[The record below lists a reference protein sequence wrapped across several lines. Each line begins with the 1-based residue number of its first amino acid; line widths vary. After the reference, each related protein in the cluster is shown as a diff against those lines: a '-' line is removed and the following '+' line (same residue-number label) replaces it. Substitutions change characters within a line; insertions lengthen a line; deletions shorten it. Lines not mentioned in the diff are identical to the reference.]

1 MVQRDSAHQ
10 ELHRLNRTLRVLS
23 ECNQTLIHA
32 ADELAFLREVC
43 RIIVEVGGYRM
54 AWVGYAE
61 QDGAKKVRPVAH
73 AGFEEGYLAKAEIT
87 WADDVLGRGPTGT
100 AIRTGRPTVNRNTET
115 DPTVTTWREELLKRG
130 YACSIGLP
138 FQAGSRLLG
147 ALTLYAAEPEAFDDE
162 EIKLLSELA
171 ADVGFGI
178 DTIHTR
184 AERQRNAE
192 ALQESETRYRS
203 FIAHSMEGVWRVE
216 LAKPLPL
223 GLPEDESLEWLF
235 QQGYIAECNPAYARI
250 FGFSTPDELIGKRLG
265 NIVPASDE
273 ERIETFRSL
282 ARGGFQSRTIE
293 FRASDNAG
301 NMKYLARLDIP
312 IVEDGMLVRLWGI
325 TRDLTD
331 LKRAEDAARRSS
343 AEIRDLYNNAP
354 CGYHS
359 LDKDGLFLRMNDTEL
374 RWLGYTR
381 EEVIGKLNITDILTE
396 NSRQVFAKSFPR
408 FKETGLVRDLEF
420 ELVRKDGTSFPVII
434 SASVLR
440 DEAGT
445 YVMSR
450 STVYDMT
457 DRKNAQGAIAAERQR
472 LFDVLDTLPAMI
484 CLLTPDYHIAFANR
498 SFREKFGDPQGRK
511 CYESCF
517 GRSAPCEFCESYK
530 ALEAGKPH
538 HWEVTAPDGSIID
551 AHDFPFTDVDGSPMI
566 LEMNIDI
573 TQRKRAEEALRQ
585 LSARLLR
592 TQDDERRRIARE
604 LHDSIGQELAALDLN
619 LGWIKQSVGSL
630 DLQTLGVLNES
641 FEIVKRCTREIRDF
655 SYLLYPP
662 MLDDYGLAS
671 ALRWYTEGFARRTG
685 IQVTLDVPNDL
696 PRRSRDVE
704 TALFRVV
711 QECLTNVHRHS
722 GSPTVS
728 IRIAQEANRL
738 CLEVADQGRGLR
750 EAAPQDAESRP
761 GTGIAGMRER
771 MRELGG
777 TLEIV
782 SDSHG
787 TTVRGSV
794 SLQED
799 KAA

>member
-1 MVQRDSAHQ
+1 MVQLDSVNK
-10 ELHRLNRTLRVLS
+10 ELRRLNRTLRVLS

-32 ADELAFLREVC
+32 EDESAFLREVC

-61 QDGAKKVRPVAH
+61 QDAAKKVRPVAH
-73 AGFEEGYLAKAEIT
+73 AGFEEGYLSRAEIT
-87 WADDVLGRGPTGT
+87 WADDVRGRGPTGT

-115 DPTVTTWREELLKRG
+115 DPTVTAWREELLKHG

-138 FQAGSRLLG
+138 FQAGSRFLG
-147 ALTLYAAEPEAFDDE
+147 ALTLYASEPEAFDDE

-178 DTIHTR
+178 DTLRTR
-184 AERQRNAE
+184 AERQRAAE
-192 ALQESETRYRS
+192 ALQ
-203 FIAHSMEGVWRVE
+203 
-216 LAKPLPL
+216 
-223 GLPEDESLEWLF
+223 
-235 QQGYIAECNPAYARI
+235 
-250 FGFSTPDELIGKRLG
+250 
-265 NIVPASDE
+265 
-273 ERIETFRSL
+273 
-282 ARGGFQSRTIE
+282 
-293 FRASDNAG
+293 
-301 NMKYLARLDIP
+301 
-312 IVEDGMLVRLWGI
+312 
-325 TRDLTD
+325 
-331 LKRAEDAARRSS
+331 
-343 AEIRDLYNNAP
+343 DLYNNAP

-374 RWLGYTR
+374 RWLGYAR
-381 EEVIGKLNITDILTE
+381 EEVIGKLHIADILTE
-396 NSRQVFAKSFPR
+396 NSRQVFAENFPR
-408 FKETGLVRDLEF
+408 FKETGLARDLEF
-420 ELVRKDGTSFPVII
+420 ELVRRDGTAFPVMIT
-434 SASVLR
+434 ASLLR
-440 DEAGT
+440 DEAGN

-457 DRKNAQGAIAAERQR
+457 ERKNAQRALAAERQR

-484 CLLTPDYHIAFANR
+484 CLLTPDYHVAFANR
-498 SFREKFGDPQGRK
+498 SFREKFGEPQGRK
-511 CYESCF
+511 CHECCF

-530 ALEAGKPH
+530 VLETGNLH
-538 HWEVTAPDGSIID
+538 HWEVTAADGSIID

-566 LEMNIDI
+566 LEMDIDI

-619 LGWIKQSVGSL
+619 LGWIKQSAGSV
-630 DLQTLGVLNES
+630 DARTLEVLNES

-655 SYLLYPP
+655 SYLLHPP
-662 MLDDYGLAS
+662 MLDEYGLAS
-671 ALRWYTEGFARRTG
+671 ALRWYTDGYARRTG
-685 IQVTLDVPNDL
+685 IQVTLDVSNDL
-696 PRRSRDVE
+696 PRQSRDVE

-722 GSPTVS
+722 GSSTAS
-728 IRIAQEANRL
+728 IRIAREANCLR
-738 CLEVADQGRGLR
+738 LEVADQGRGLPAVTP
-750 EAAPQDAESRP
+750 EDAASRP

-777 TLEIV
+777 TLEIT

-787 TTVRGSV
+787 TTVRGV
-794 SLQED
+794 LPLQEE